1 MTSTCMVQCLQE
13 LASFKLFTTVQI
25 YSLILPWRAGI
36 QGRRQK
42 LEEDAKEEVLFF
54 FFFDIKKNHLPF
66 FLKC

>member
-54 FFFDIKKNHLPF
+54 FFF
-66 FLKC
+66 